1 MEFNTLTTTLT
12 NFVGVFQG
20 GYSRLQPIVNGLL
33 AALAGIDIVLIGFW
47 WALGGGERLTD
58 VIKKVLFLGFWLWF
72 TTSFQSNA
80 KTFVE
85 SLINAGLTAGG
96 QAGGY
101 NLLLDPSRIA
111 GYGLTATEQLSKAL
125 DDISITDLGDMFIF
139 GVSYLLIMAAFLVMA
154 IQAFVAV
161 LEYYLITA
169 VAGVL
174 VPWALLPQTKFL
186 AEKAIGAVVSAG
198 IKLMVLAFIIAVTNP
213 VLASIHFSGPEIK
226 LNELWSV
233 LLTTSAIAF
242 LAWHAPSL
250 AAGLLAGSPSLSA
263 GAVAQ
268 NLTSGAMMAA
278 GVAGGMVA
286 ATRAAAGGAAS
297 LGGHAARAAG
307 VVAGGAA
314 GGAANS
320 GGGPGSALLGAGRG
334 AASAA
339 GRAVLGTAKAGLAR
353 IGRPFVN
360 SFREGARSALAHDPE
375 AAPADSPPA
384 PADNAGPPPWAASA
398 RTALRDQL
406 SRRPPIPPR

>member
-12 NFVGVFQG
+12 NFVGIFQG

-33 AALAGIDIVLIGFW
+33 AALAGIDIVLLGFW
-47 WALGGGERLTD
+47 WALGGGERLTE
-58 VIKKVLFLGFWLWF
+58 VMKKILFLGFWLWF

-80 KTFVE
+80 KAFVD
-85 SLINAGLTAGG
+85 SLISAGLTAGG

-111 GYGLTATEQLSKAL
+111 SYGLTATAQLAKAMG
-125 DDISITDLGDMFIF
+125 DFSITDFGDMIIF
-139 GVSYLLIMAAFLVMA
+139 GVSYLLIMAAFLTMA
-154 IQAFVAV
+154 IQAFLAV

-242 LAWHAPSL
+242 LSWHAPSL
-250 AAGLLAGSPSLSA
+250 AAGLLAGSPSLGA

-268 NLTSGAMMAA
+268 NLASGAMMAA

-286 ATRAAAGGAAS
+286 ATRTAAGAIGS
-297 LGGHAARAAG
+297 LTSHRAP
-307 VVAGGAA
+307 AGGSAPT
-314 GGAANS
+314 S
-320 GGGPGSALLGAGRG
+320 GPSSRGGSARVGSGSATSAGANAHVAGRG
-334 AASAA
+334 TTRSDAPSPIRTSDGAPSWATSAM
-339 GRAVLGTAKAGLAR
+339 
-353 IGRPFVN
+353 
-360 SFREGARSALAHDPE
+360 
-375 AAPADSPPA
+375 
-384 PADNAGPPPWAASA
+384 
-398 RTALRDQL
+398 TALRAP
-406 SRRPPIPPR
+406 RPPAAAPDR

>member
-58 VIKKVLFLGFWLWF
+58 VMKKILFLGFWLWF
-72 TTSFQSNA
+72 TKSFQANA
-80 KTFVE
+80 KVFVD
-85 SLINAGLTAGG
+85 SLISAGLTAGG
-96 QAGGY
+96 QSGGY

-111 GYGLTATEQLSKAL
+111 AYGLTATEQLAKAL
-125 DDISITDLGDMFIF
+125 DDISITDLGDMIIF
-139 GVSYLLIMAAFLVMA
+139 GVSYLLIMAAYLGMA
-154 IQAFVAV
+154 IQVFLAV

-233 LLTTSAIAF
+233 VLTTSAIAF
-242 LAWHAPSL
+242 LSWHAPSL
-250 AAGLLAGSPSLSA
+250 AAGLLAGSPSLGA

-268 NLTSGAMMAA
+268 NLTSGAMMVA

-286 ATRAAAGGAAS
+286 ATRAAVGHASSEGAVRAAPTSHQGISPSVS
-297 LGGHAARAAG
+297 LGHDRNVLRTNNAQ
-307 VVAGGAA
+307 GAEQ
-314 GGAANS
+314 
-320 GGGPGSALLGAGRG
+320 GPIGS
-334 AASAA
+334 
-339 GRAVLGTAKAGLAR
+339 T
-353 IGRPFVN
+353 
-360 SFREGARSALAHDPE
+360 
-375 AAPADSPPA
+375 
-384 PADNAGPPPWAASA
+384 
-398 RTALRDQL
+398 
-406 SRRPPIPPR
+406 PPRFEIQRTPPESKTSR

>member
-20 GYSRLQPIVNGLL
+20 GYARLQPIVNSLLGLM
-33 AALAGIDIVLIGFW
+33 AGIDIVLIGFW
-47 WALGGGERLTD
+47 WALGGGERLTE

-72 TTSFQSNA
+72 TMSFQANA
-80 KTFVE
+80 KAFVD

-111 GYGLTATEQLSKAL
+111 GYGLTATEQLAKAL

-139 GVSYLLIMAAFLVMA
+139 GISYLLIMAAFLVMA
-154 IQAFVAV
+154 IQAFLAV

-186 AEKAIGAVVSAG
+186 AEKAIGAVVAAG

-233 LLTTSAIAF
+233 LLTTGAIAF
-242 LAWHAPSL
+242 LSWHAPSL
-250 AAGLLAGSPSLSA
+250 AASLLAGSPSLSA
-263 GAVAQ
+263 AGVAQ
-268 NLTSGAMMAA
+268 NLTSSAMMAA

-286 ATRAAAGGAAS
+286 ATRAAVGGVTS
-297 LGGHAARAAG
+297 LGSQAARSTRVDG
-307 VVAGGAA
+307 VGTQGG
-314 GGAANS
+314 GMS
-320 GGGPGSALLGAGRG
+320 GGSAGSALLGAGRSV
-334 AASAA
+334 ASAI
-339 GRAVLGTAKAGLAR
+339 GRLGLENSKSGPRGVGELGTSGREDVRSNLAR
-353 IGRPFVN
+353 TDLPGSSLRKGNRP
-360 SFREGARSALAHDPE
+360 
-375 AAPADSPPA
+375 
-384 PADNAGPPPWAASA
+384 
-398 RTALRDQL
+398 L
-406 SRRPPIPPR
+406 S